1 MSHWR
6 VPADSVH
13 LRCQK
18 CHQLTNGQLLT
29 GLDTGGLEE
38 ILQRLGIVVLVLQSM
53 TDVIPQLG
61 VVLVDLNWR
70 TVEET
75 RQWACFAPPRFAD
88 GVWQDAIGVVLAY
101 LQGGGEQSIFWLPV
115 PVSLESLHCV
125 RSQKHT
131 NYQPGNL
138 LQVSAKTSN

>member
-1 MSHWR
+1 M
-6 VPADSVH
+6 H
-13 LRCQK
+13 LQCQK

-75 RQWACFAPPRFAD
+75 RQ
-88 GVWQDAIGVVLAY
+88 
-101 LQGGGEQSIFWLPV
+101 
-115 PVSLESLHCV
+115 
-125 RSQKHT
+125 
-131 NYQPGNL
+131 
-138 LQVSAKTSN
+138 